1 MELINKYYKYIIY
14 FIILLVIYVTK
25 VTINISTDSNNI
37 SSNIIYTE
45 DYTITDN
52 NDYSCELGVL
62 YYIHNPY
69 YNINKD
75 LVSCEEL
82 VIEDNVYQFS
92 DYNENE
98 CLIPNK

>member
-25 VTINISTDSNNI
+25 VTVNISTDSNNI
-37 SSNIIYTE
+37 NSKVIYTE

-52 NDYSCELGVL
+52 NNYACELGVL
-62 YYIHNPY
+62 YYVNNPY
-69 YNINKD
+69 YNINKE

-82 VIEDNVYQFS
+82 VIEDNKYWFS
-92 DYNENE
+92 SYNKLE
-98 CLIPNK
+98 CLEPN